1 MDHEYL
7 FHQLSRH
14 LSVFR
19 DLLEGSADAEVRWK
33 PAPDRWCLLE
43 VVCHLYDEEREDFR
57 GRVRHVLATPESPLP
72 PIDPPGWV
80 TARRYMEQDFTSM
93 LQKFLAERDASVDWL
108 WKLVDPPWGN
118 VHDHPKLGPMSAEQ
132 FLVNWV
138 AHDMHHIRQIN
149 NLRYG
154 YLASVSSKPLDYA
167 GPW

>member
-1 MDHEYL
+1 MDHEHL

-14 LSVFR
+14 LAVFR
-19 DLLEGSADAEVRWK
+19 DLLEGLGPEETRWR
-33 PAPDRWCLLE
+33 PAPDKWCLLE
-43 VVCHLYDEEREDFR
+43 VVCHLHDEEREDFR
-57 GRVRHVLATPESPLP
+57 GRLRHVLATPESPLP

-80 TARRYMEQDFTSM
+80 TSRRYMEQDFTTM

-108 WKLVDPPWGN
+108 WKLVDPPWQN
-118 VHDHPKLGPMSAEQ
+118 VHEHPKMGPLTAEH

-154 YLASVSSKPLDYA
+154 YLASISERSLDYA

>member
-7 FHQLSRH
+7 FRQLSRH
-14 LSVFR
+14 LAVFR
-19 DLLEGSADAEVRWK
+19 DLLEGLGDAETRWK
-33 PAPDRWCLLE
+33 PAPDKWCLLE

-57 GRVRHVLATPESPLP
+57 ARVRHVLATPETPLA

-80 TARRYMEQDFTSM
+80 TSRRYLEQDFATV
-93 LQKFLAERDASVDWL
+93 LQNFLHERDASVDWL
-108 WKLVDPPWGN
+108 WKLIDPPWRN
-118 VHDHPKLGPMSAEQ
+118 VHDHPKAGPLSAEQ

-149 NLRYG
+149 NLRHG
-154 YLASVSSKPLDYA
+154 YLAGVSQVSLDYA

>member
-1 MDHEYL
+1 
-7 FHQLSRH
+7 
-14 LSVFR
+14 
-19 DLLEGSADAEVRWK
+19 
-33 PAPDRWCLLE
+33 
-43 VVCHLYDEEREDFR
+43 
-57 GRVRHVLATPESPLP
+57 
-72 PIDPPGWV
+72 
-80 TARRYMEQDFTSM
+80 M